1 MALRINCPACKTVNV
16 VDDEKR
22 GKKIRCKKCE
32 KPIVVPAEKSKRDDT
47 QAIQDAHKTKLKM
60 AASSHNRNDEDDAED
75 DEERP
80 TKKQKTNTT
89 KKKGGFP
96 VMLVVGGIGALLF
109 LLLLGGGTAG
119 YFLFIRKSDTP
130 PNDADLIAKVEDKK
144 NDRTGE
150 TKKDGEKKED
160 PKTDSNNK
168 KDFDPLPMKKEDD
181 KIEPKKEPEPEPKKK
196 PDPVTPPVPD
206 PKKEPEPEP
215 KKKVD
220 PLPKVFPPPNP
231 IIDELPAD
239 ILQRVKRAIV
249 SIQATMPTGKR
260 IDGSGF
266 LVDEKGIIVTN
277 AEVVG
282 TGISASAPIV
292 IQVGLTGGDGKLRT
306 VPAQL
311 VGVDPVNRL
320 AILRVN
326 GADLSKPL
334 ELSKNPAPGLSQTVF
349 VGGPKPAAKPG
360 PEIIVRPA
368 IAFGFR
374 KFADGMFD
382 LVNLR
387 TGMGPASAGGPIVDI
402 EGNVVAIAISGNATA
417 PESSA
422 TPGYALRLILDG
434 RLNDPSFGIPYVSA
448 QLGRPVIPVRVST
461 LDPLERVKEL
471 KVEAWSGPAGPPRP
485 PSTEMPIAAVGDG
498 PITPHTVKMSSGQG
512 SLDVPFPAIGIGPGQ
527 MIWVRAVGT
536 SVTGVTTWGPA
547 AALTADVIPVDRRA
561 AALALNLK
569 GEAIRTVSLRTTAR
583 VVTMLPSMPGS
594 GQYFESEYKADLLE
608 IIAPEFGGATL
619 RGAFGNVT
627 ARAELDGKGNP
638 TANAGIDLFRMI
650 PPNFSIFPNN
660 KLKPQLN
667 RDVAATIPLPARS
680 GVERHYSAIFSSL
693 EAAMI
698 PLPTRVVQPLETF
711 AAQVPYMLRAGK
723 NPQFADIELVCKLEG
738 TRTRNARVEAVV
750 SMTGKMKGR
759 DLSTRDSIGEVTGQ
773 FAFDLTG
780 GYLSQV
786 HLNLAS
792 DMEANTGMVGSVLN
806 ISIDVSRI
814 PGNPL
819 NIELQTDPKKV
830 PDPKKIPDPKI
841 PNPKDSM
848 PKGAKTIFTT
858 QGALLPTG
866 AINPKSKQPP
876 TGPPKSVTIQGIK
889 LEMGKSYTVMVFA
902 NTFNAQIKLE
912 DAAGLPVVTQ
922 NDKVPGNNARIT
934 VRPMQTGLYRVV
946 VSSTKGSGQFQVVVQ
961 ELP

>member
-47 QAIQDAHKTKLKM
+47 QAIQDARKTKLKM
-60 AASSHNRNDEDDAED
+60 AASSHNRNDEDDAEE

-80 TKKQKTNTT
+80 TKKQKTNTA
-89 KKKGGFP
+89 KKKGAFP

-119 YFLFIRKSDTP
+119 YFFFIRKSDTP
-130 PNDADLIAKVEDKK
+130 PNDPGPIAKVENNK
-144 NDRTGE
+144 NDGAVE
-150 TKKDGEKKED
+150 AKKDGDKKED
-160 PKTDSNNK
+160 AKTDPTRNK
-168 KDFDPLPMKKEDD
+168 KTDPEPTDKKKDDD
-181 KIEPKKEPEPEPKKK
+181 KIEPKKEPEPEAKKK

-231 IIDELPAD
+231 IIDELPTD
-239 ILQRVKRAIV
+239 ILQRVKRATV
-249 SIQATMPTGKR
+249 SIQTTMPTGKR

-266 LVDEKGIIVTN
+266 LVAEKGIIVTN

-282 TGISASAPIV
+282 TGISASAPNV

-334 ELSKNPAPGLSQTVF
+334 ELSKNPAPGLGQTVF

-402 EGNVVAIAISGNATA
+402 EGNVVAIAISGNAVA

-422 TPGYALRLILDG
+422 TPVLALRLILDG
-434 RLNDPSFGIPYVSA
+434 RLNEPAFGMPYVSA
-448 QLGRPVIPVRVST
+448 QLGRPVVPVKIST
-461 LDPLERVKEL
+461 LDPLGRIKEM
-471 KVEAWSGPAGPPRP
+471 KVEIWAGPPGP
-485 PSTEMPIAAVGDG
+485 PRSASAEMPIAAVGDG
-498 PITPHTVKMSSGQG
+498 PITAQTVKLPSGQG
-512 SLDVPFPAIGIGPGQ
+512 NIDMPFPAGGPGQ
-527 MIWVRAVGT
+527 VIWVRSVGT
-536 SVTGVTTWGPA
+536 NIDGGASWGPA
-547 AALTADVIPVDRRA
+547 VAMSGDVIPVDRRA
-561 AALALNLK
+561 ASLVLNPK
-569 GEAIRTVSLRTTAR
+569 GESIRTVSLRTTGR
-583 VVTMLPSMPGS
+583 VTTLLPSAPGS
-594 GQYFESEYKADLLE
+594 VFYFESEYKADMVELY
-608 IIAPEFGGATL
+608 IPEFSGATL
-619 RGAFGNVT
+619 RGAFGNVI
-627 ARAELDGKGNP
+627 ARVEVDGKIDP
-638 TANAGIDLFRMI
+638 TAGAGIDLFRMI
-650 PPNFSIFPNN
+650 PPTFSIFPNN
-660 KLKPQLN
+660 KLKPQPN
-667 RDVAATIPLPARS
+667 RDVTATISPPSRS
-680 GVERHYSAIFSSL
+680 SVERHYSAIFSSL

-698 PLPTRVVQPLETF
+698 PLPMRVVQPLETF
-711 AAQVPYMLRAGK
+711 PAQVSYMLRAGK
-723 NPQFADIELVCKLEG
+723 SPQFADIDLLCKLEG

-759 DLSTRDSIGEVTGQ
+759 DLSTRDSAGDVTGH

-786 HLNLAS
+786 HMNIAS
-792 DMEANTGMVGSVLN
+792 DLESKTGMVGNVLN
-806 ISIDVSRI
+806 FGIDVSRI
-814 PGNPL
+814 PGNPM
-819 NIELQTDPKKV
+819 NIPMQTDPKKV
-830 PDPKKIPDPKI
+830 SDPKI
-841 PNPKDSM
+841 PNPKDPT

-866 AINPKSKQPP
+866 PINPKSKLPP
-876 TGPPKSVTIQGIK
+876 TGPPKSVTVQRIR

-912 DAAGLPVVTQ
+912 DATGLPAGQ

-934 VRPMQTGLYRVV
+934 VRPMQSGFYRVV
-946 VSSTKGSGQFQVVVQ
+946 ISSTKGSGQFQVVVQ
-961 ELP
+961 EVP